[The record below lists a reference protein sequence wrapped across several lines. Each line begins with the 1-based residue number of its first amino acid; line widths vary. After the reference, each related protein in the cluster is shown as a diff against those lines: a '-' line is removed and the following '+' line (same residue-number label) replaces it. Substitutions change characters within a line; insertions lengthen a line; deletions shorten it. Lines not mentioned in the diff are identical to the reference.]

1 MMQGD
6 WEASPLI
13 GTRYVSLTTLRG
25 DGTPVATP
33 VWQITRGDTMWVW
46 TGATTGKARRLR
58 RIPPSLWRPVRRV
71 GSSPATPVAAVGQV
85 IPVGDAPEMFAALR
99 RKYGWQMRSMMALH
113 RFQHR
118 VLRRLEKQYVLLRI
132 SLPSVRGAEAV
143 A

>member
-58 RIPPSLWRPVRRV
+58 RN
-71 GSSPATPVAAVGQV
+71 PAVTLAPCTARGQLTGDAVAAVGQV

-132 SLPSVRGAEAV
+132 SLPSIRRAEA
-143 A
+143 AA